1 MHMNLHLM
9 IIQEPITSLTFYD
22 QPQSQSKQHGKY
34 KDLGI
39 SMASREFMANN
50 CVWKKNRRFQCLNVF
65 FQSSSINT
73 WEINNG

>member
-1 MHMNLHLM
+1 MNLHLM

-50 CVWKKNRRFQCLNVF
+50 CV
-65 FQSSSINT
+65 
-73 WEINNG
+73 